1 MAAVACLPNSWS
13 GQWRWDPRSPGDVS
27 VKMHHLLELSTL
39 LINNREWGKKR
50 TKKCPLLLASIRKR
64 LNDSDSGLV
73 ACCGLL
79 SAYVETPT
87 VKLKTNV

>member
-1 MAAVACLPNSWS
+1 M
-13 GQWRWDPRSPGDVS
+13 
-27 VKMHHLLELSTL
+27 KMHHLLELSTL
-39 LINNREWGKKR
+39 LINNREWGKN
-50 TKKCPLLLASIRKR
+50 KKEQKNAHFLLASIRKR
-64 LNDSDSGLV
+64 LNDSDRGLV